1 MIDCRFARPFLA
13 FAFLLPLPAAAGL
26 LVTDISGLAEA
37 DGRGRLVVMAELPDG
52 AALNVAPGARV
63 VAIDLGSGREY
74 VLTAGRYTVEKSGPS
89 EVGGKAV
96 AGSALP
102 AGRLPA
108 VKIATGRV
116 AQATLVMR
124 SARKPVTGLSPNHTA
139 VSTTTPTLRWPDN
152 PDASAYRVTLSD
164 PGGRTVFDST
174 VPTKA
179 GITLSASES
188 LQPGNRYTWRVE
200 ALREGR
206 VLAEHRGDFSVLGAT
221 DIQRL
226 GQFRTG
232 EGAEF
237 SRRALY
243 AALLMEAGA
252 GDEAKAIWQALR
264 AERPDD
270 PGLAKLAE

>member
-1 MIDCRFARPFLA
+1 MIRSRFARPILA

-52 AALNVAPGARV
+52 SALNVAPGARV

-102 AGRLPA
+102 GGRLPA
-108 VKIATGRV
+108 VKIATGKV

-124 SARKPVTGLSPNHTA
+124 SARKPLSGISPNHTS

-152 PDASAYRVTLSD
+152 PEATGYRVTLSE
-164 PGGRTVFDST
+164 PGGKTVYDSSLPPKGS
-174 VPTKA
+174 VV
-179 GITLSASES
+179 LSPGDG
-188 LQPGNRYTWRVE
+188 LQPGTRYTWRVE

-206 VLAEHRGDFSVLGAT
+206 VLTEHRGDFSVLGAA

-226 GQFRTG
+226 GQFKAG
-232 EGAEF
+232 EGSEF

-252 GDEAKAIWQALR
+252 SDEAKAIWQALR

>member
-1 MIDCRFARPFLA
+1 MSVPRFAFSIVA
-13 FAFLLPLPAAAGL
+13 FAFLLPVPAVAGL

-37 DGRGRLVVMAELPDG
+37 DGRGRLAMMAELPDG

-74 VLTAGRYTVEKSGPS
+74 VLTAGRYTVEKAGPS

-108 VKIATGRV
+108 VKIATGKV

-124 SARKPVTGLSPNHTA
+124 SARKTPSGISPNHTS
-139 VSTTTPTLRWPDN
+139 VSSTTPTLRWPEN
-152 PDASAYRVTLSD
+152 ADATGYRVTIND
-164 PGGRTVFDST
+164 PGGKAMFDST
-174 VPTKA
+174 LPKA
-179 GITLSASES
+179 SVMLSANDG
-188 LQPGNRYTWRVE
+188 LQPGTRYTWRVE

-206 VLAEHRGDFSVLGAT
+206 ALAEHRGDFSVLGAS
-221 DIQRL
+221 DIHRL
-226 GQFRTG
+226 GQFKAG
-232 EGAEF
+232 EGAAF

-252 GDEAKAIWQALR
+252 TEEARSIWQALR